1 MQTIE
6 IVSDFVCPWCFIG
19 TRRLAAAIAEVRR
32 DQPDFACHKRWR
44 PFFLNPDTPPEGEP
58 YLPFLEQKFG
68 GRAAVEGIFARVRQ
82 AGSASGVTFAF
93 ENISLRVNT
102 LQAHRLVHWAQRRG
116 DAEALVERLFVG
128 SFQRGENLGDT
139 AVLTRIAE
147 ECSYPV
153 AEVVAYLAS
162 DTDRQTVLDREREVH
177 AMGINMVPTYIIDG
191 REVVVGA
198 EDPSILANAMR
209 KALAA

>member
-1 MQTIE
+1 MAK
-6 IVSDFVCPWCFIG
+6 VAFLGLGVMGFPMAG
-19 TRRLAAAIAEVRR
+19 HLATKGGHEVTVYNRTAAKSKAWAE
-32 DQPDFACHKRWR
+32 
-44 PFFLNPDTPPEGEP
+44 
-58 YLPFLEQKFG
+58 KFG